1 MEEYR
6 QKIYDNRY
14 KLLFYAL
21 FFTALCARLWQ
32 FGQHPAGLNQDEAS
46 IGYDAYALMRYGMD
60 RNGNTLP
67 VHLIAWGSGQNALYA
82 YLSMPFISLFGL
94 NAFSVRIVNILF
106 ALVSLPA
113 MYFGIK
119 SRFGRRSGAAAM
131 ALLAI
136 SPWNIMLSRWGLES
150 NLFPSLLII
159 ALWLIMTCD
168 KSKRRLFAAAVTL
181 AACLYAYGAAYLVIT
196 VFIGLCGLAY
206 IIGVRKKLSYIKRLP
221 VKRVAAAAVIY
232 AILSLPIY
240 LFMIIN
246 VFGLDTINLGVMTI
260 PHTYG
265 GRIASSSGATPIGAL
280 KNFVRL
286 CILQT
291 DGTKR
296 NSIQF
301 FGCYYVIS
309 LPFTISGMIREF
321 RTRRT
326 SAMPLFFLLISAT
339 MLFAFY
345 GEPNINRVNA
355 VYVPLIIFTAF
366 GIEGFWAKRKAFA
379 AVCLVYLLC
388 FSGFLCSY
396 FSKNYKEEIGREFF
410 ESFGDALTA
419 ADMSRTDDSPVHVCT
434 NVNMPYIYALFYT
447 RPDPHEFVE
456 TVEYYNPGDQFQFA
470 LAYRG
475 WRFVFDDLRDP
486 QKGVYVI
493 ENENVPYISQFTDK
507 IYMFKN
513 YSVAVIE

>member
-1 MEEYR
+1 MDEYR

-94 NAFSVRIVNILF
+94 NAFSVRIVNLLF
-106 ALVSLPA
+106 ALISLPA

-159 ALWLIMTCD
+159 AFWLVMTCD
-168 KSKRRLFAAAVTL
+168 KSKKRLFAAAVTL

-265 GRIASSSGATPIGAL
+265 GRIASSAGATPISAV
-280 KNFVRL
+280 KNFVML

-291 DGTKR
+291 DGAER
-296 NSIQF
+296 NSIPF
-301 FGCYYVIS
+301 FGCFYIIS
-309 LPFTISGMIREF
+309 LPFTVLGMIRKSS
-321 RTRRT
+321 RKA
-326 SAMPLFFLLISAT
+326 SGILLFFLLAAT
-339 MLFAFY
+339 VMLFAFY

-366 GIEGFWAKRKAFA
+366 GIEWFWKKRKTFA
-379 AVCLVYLLC
+379 AICLVYVMC

-396 FSKNYKEEIGREFF
+396 FDKDYKDRIGTEFY
-410 ESFGDALTA
+410 ESFDKAIIA
-419 ADMSRTDDSPVHVCT
+419 ADNLRFDDTPIQVCT
-434 NVNMPYIYALFYT
+434 SINMPYIYTLFYT
-447 RPDPHEFVE
+447 YTDPRTFVD
-456 TVEYYNPGDQFQFA
+456 TVEYYDPNSQFRYVLGFD
-470 LAYRG
+470 G
-475 WRFVFDDLRDP
+475 WRFNIVPPHTPTTGIYIVENVNLDYIMQFTNE
-486 QKGVYVI
+486 VYV
-493 ENENVPYISQFTDK
+493 Y
-507 IYMFKN
+507 KN
-513 YSVAVIE
+513 YTVAIIR